1 MGYTHIDRI
10 DYTVDSTG
18 DSYSLSAVH
27 LMCTQQ
33 QPSLYIYNSI
43 SSMPL
48 VFSSLLTFTEN
59 FRC

>member
-33 QPSLYIYNSI
+33 QPSLLYITAY
-43 SSMPL
+43 PL
-48 VFSSLLTFTEN
+48 CL
-59 FRC
+59 